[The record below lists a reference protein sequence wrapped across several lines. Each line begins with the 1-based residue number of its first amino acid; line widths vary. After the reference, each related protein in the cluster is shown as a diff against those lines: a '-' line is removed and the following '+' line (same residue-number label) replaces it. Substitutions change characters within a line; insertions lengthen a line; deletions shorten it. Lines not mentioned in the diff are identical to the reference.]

1 MPDRAMSYFKSIR
14 DPLYGFIGLSEQ
26 ETQLID
32 TPLFRRLHFIKQ
44 LSHAFV
50 VYPSAIHTRFEHSLG
65 CMHIAGKI
73 CDALNIGG
81 EDKENV
87 RIAALLHDIGH
98 GPFSHLFED
107 VIRRCNTDLNNPH
120 EIISELMIKQNPD
133 VGEILGDKKQKIVDL
148 LHAERRTLTSDIV
161 SSSLDADKLDY
172 MLRDSY
178 HIGVY
183 YGRFDLERI
192 LHTLRRNPTG
202 TELCVDVG
210 GKDAVESYRLGRH
223 LLHVQVYHHHARLIA
238 DLMFLQA
245 LDLALDN
252 GIIKKADLQ
261 IGRGRDSSR
270 FLEFYSKL
278 DDNSVYDLVIQDPN
292 AGLAGEILQNIRHR
306 RLLKRACDFT
316 SHDLNKNADVAERLV
331 KMPQNELDQMSGRI
345 AERLGLQPHEIIFH
359 RSNIS
364 IQMYNKNPIMVFSK
378 GDVIDLS
385 DYSPFGAVDS
395 VIRYIVYGPT
405 DTEARKK
412 IAAHVAEE
420 LAVDK
425 NTVSY
430 LRGDSL

>member
-1 MPDRAMSYFKSIR
+1 MSYFKSIR
-14 DPLYGFIGLSEQ
+14 DPLYGFIGLSEK
-26 ETQLID
+26 ETQLVD

-50 VYPSAIHTRFEHSLG
+50 AYPSAIHTRFEHSLG

-73 CDALNIGG
+73 CDALSIAG

-120 EIISELMIKQNPD
+120 EVISEIMIKQNPEI
-133 VGEILGDKKQKIVDL
+133 GRILGDKKQKIVDL

-183 YGRFDLERI
+183 YGRFDLDRI
-192 LHTLRRNPTG
+192 LHTLRSNPTN
-202 TELCVDVG
+202 TELCVDVR
-210 GKDAVESYRLGRH
+210 GKDAAESYRIGRH

-245 LDLALDN
+245 LDMALDN
-252 GIIKKADLQ
+252 GIIEKANLQ
-261 IGRGRDSSR
+261 VGRGRDNSR
-270 FLEFYSKL
+270 FLAFYSTL
-278 DDNSVYDLVIQDPN
+278 DDNSVYDLVMKDPN

-316 SHDLNKNADVAERLV
+316 SRDLGKNADVAERLM
-331 KMPQNELDQMSGRI
+331 KMPQDGLNQMSERI
-345 AERLGLQPHEIIFH
+345 AKQLGLQPHEIIFH

-364 IQMYNKNPIMVFSK
+364 IQMYNKNPIMILSK
-378 GDVIDLS
+378 GDVIALS
-385 DYSPFGAVDS
+385 DYSPFSAADS
-395 VIRYIVYGPT
+395 VIRYIVYGPADIGT
-405 DTEARKK
+405 RKK

-420 LAVDK
+420 LGVDK
-425 NTVSY
+425 SIISY
-430 LRGDSL
+430 TDHGDSS